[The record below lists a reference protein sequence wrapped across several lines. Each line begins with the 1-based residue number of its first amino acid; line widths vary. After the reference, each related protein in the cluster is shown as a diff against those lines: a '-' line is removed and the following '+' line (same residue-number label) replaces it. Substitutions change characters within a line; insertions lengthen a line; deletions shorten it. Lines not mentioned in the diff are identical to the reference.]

1 MNKQLVRR
9 YGSYLKNRNLPGQG
23 SPNKTTLNGWTQ
35 WKESKKMAI
44 VVNTNSN
51 ALSSA
56 RLLNESQSMLSKSLE
71 RLSSGSKINNAAD
84 DAAGAAV
91 SFRFDA
97 QVNRLQAANSNVGN
111 FTSFAQTQDG
121 FLGKTANAL
130 DRMSELS
137 VLAQDETKTDADRA
151 LYQKEFAELGGYIND
166 LATKDFNGVSL
177 FDGTTRGITTDADAN
192 KFNATGVNLSTSTY
206 TTATGGDISTST
218 GANTALTNVKA
229 AITQLATDRA
239 TVGANMSRLESHS
252 SQISILSDNL
262 SAANSR
268 IKDVDVAQESTNFAR
283 YNILVQAGT
292 SMLAQANQQPQSALR
307 LLG

>member
-1 MNKQLVRR
+1 
-9 YGSYLKNRNLPGQG
+9 
-23 SPNKTTLNGWTQ
+23 
-35 WKESKKMAI
+35 MAI

-192 KFNATGVNLSTSTY
+192 KFNATGVSLSTSTY